1 MGGGERG
8 AGGAVRLVFIYWA
21 FVAVSLRPACFFG
34 FLVKSDFEFFP
45 CELPASD
52 AGIVCY

>member
-8 AGGAVRLVFIYWA
+8 AGGAVRLVFICWA